1 MYCTATST
9 LWLTNGAI
17 GNIFFTSCVF
27 LCYIPAIESWSA
39 FICNK
44 CKTSLHPFCVW
55 NQWYHQI
62 YLSIST
68 NVPQFITKRIISPHI
83 VLIFLP
89 CVVMLHI
96 ITCYSFIERIQCS
109 IFLLLSTNLI
119 KKQNQQCVHFLK
131 QEGAAG
137 FSKHYSKRVNSASF
151 RNYFSCRFGYTSG
164 YLWKHLE

>member
-1 MYCTATST
+1 MQNQFTPILCMTPVISSDLLEYFYKCAT
-9 LWLTNGAI
+9 I
-17 GNIFFTSCVF
+17 H
-27 LCYIPAIESWSA
+27 YE
-39 FICNK
+39 
-44 CKTSLHPFCVW
+44 
-55 NQWYHQI
+55 
-62 YLSIST
+62 
-68 NVPQFITKRIISPHI
+68 RIISPHI

-131 QEGAAG
+131 QQGAAG
-137 FSKHYSKRVNSASF
+137 FSKHYSKRVNGASF